1 MVDRIKNKVAV
12 VIGASQ
18 GIGEGI
24 AIRLAEEG
32 AKLVLGDIK
41 KESGE
46 ALADK
51 LKKKGSEVLFI
62 KTDIS
67 SLQEVRNLVKQTID
81 CYQRIDILCH
91 VAGIY
96 PFNFIED
103 ISEEEWDRVMNIN
116 LKGVFLATQ
125 SCIPQMK
132 KQKYGRIVFMSSIS
146 GSKVGQPTLSHYCA
160 SKAGIVGFMRSASL
174 EVARYNITINAV
186 EPGNILTKG
195 IEDFV
200 EPAFV
205 EAQEKAIPLG
215 RLGQPRDVADA
226 VLFLASDDSKY
237 ITGQSIVVDG
247 GQIIPES
254 LA

>member
-1 MVDRIKNKVAV
+1 MLELVGTAHA
-12 VIGASQ
+12 IGAPP
-18 GIGEGI
+18 GEDGEGGSPI
-24 AIRLAEEG
+24 TSL
-32 AKLVLGDIK
+32 LPFVLMF
-41 KESGE
+41 
-46 ALADK
+46 A
-51 LKKKGSEVLFI
+51 VLY
-62 KTDIS
+62 
-67 SLQEVRNLVKQTID
+67 LL
-81 CYQRIDILCH
+81 IL
-91 VAGIY
+91 
-96 PFNFIED
+96 
-103 ISEEEWDRVMNIN
+103 R
-116 LKGVFLATQ
+116 
-125 SCIPQMK
+125 PQMK

-174 EVARYNITINAV
+174 EVARYNISINAV

-195 IEDFV
+195 LEDFV

>member
-1 MVDRIKNKVAV
+1 M
-12 VIGASQ
+12 G
-18 GIGEGI
+18 
-24 AIRLAEEG
+24 L
-32 AKLVLGDIK
+32 
-41 KESGE
+41 
-46 ALADK
+46 
-51 LKKKGSEVLFI
+51 
-62 KTDIS
+62 
-67 SLQEVRNLVKQTID
+67 
-81 CYQRIDILCH
+81 
-91 VAGIY
+91 
-96 PFNFIED
+96 
-103 ISEEEWDRVMNIN
+103 
-116 LKGVFLATQ
+116 
-125 SCIPQMK
+125 
-132 KQKYGRIVFMSSIS
+132 
-146 GSKVGQPTLSHYCA
+146 
-160 SKAGIVGFMRSASL
+160 KAGIIGFMRSAAL

-195 IEDFV
+195 MEDFV